1 MAEGHRLRLVVRD
14 VHRGDR
20 EVGLELGD
28 VRPHLDAQ
36 LGVQVG
42 ERLVHQEDLRQPH
55 DRAPHRDALPLAA
68 RELAR
73 LAVQILRE
81 AEQRRDLA
89 HPRLPGALLDPGD
102 LEREADVRLDGQIR
116 VERVALEDHRHVAIL
131 RREIGDVARADEDRS
146 RVDLLETGEH
156 AQRRGLARP
165 RRPDEHHQLAV
176 VDVELE
182 CVDRRHVGAG
192 IDAGRVL
199 EVNVSHG
206 SPP

>member
-1 MAEGHRLRLVVRD
+1 MRD
-14 VHRGDR
+14 VDHRR
-20 EVGLELGD
+20 AEVALHPRDL
-28 VRPHLDAQ
+28 RPHLDAQ
-36 LGVQVG
+36 LGVEVG

-73 LAVQILRE
+73 LSVQVLRE

-89 HPRLPGALLDPGD
+89 HPRLPDSLLDPRD

-131 RREIGDVARADEDRS
+131 RREVGDVARTDEDRS
-146 RVDLLETGEH
+146 SVDLLESSEH
-156 AQRRGLARP
+156 AQGGGLARP

-182 CVDRRHVGAG
+182 CVDRRRVGAG

-199 EVNVSHG
+199 EANVSHG